1 MRFGLTILVTGAALL
16 MSGCGSNSEADL
28 AANADS
34 GLTADKI
41 TANDVTAID
50 AVTGEAAN
58 MAADVDY
65 SNFLA
70 NESNTVANGSGNT
83 AQATKAPASKAPTP
97 QASTPPKAKPSP
109 AQPAEPAEPANTTE

>member
-1 MRFGLTILVTGAALL
+1 MRHGLTFLVAGAALL
-16 MSGCGSNSEADL
+16 MGGCGSNSEADL
-28 AANADS
+28 TANADS

-65 SNFLA
+65 SNFIDNASNAAA
-70 NESNTVANGSGNT
+70 NSSGN
-83 AQATKAPASKAPTP
+83 AVASTP
-97 QASTPPKAKPSP
+97 KASTPPKAKPSP
-109 AQPAEPAEPANTTE
+109 AQAPEPAQPANTAD

>member
-1 MRFGLTILVTGAALL
+1 MRHGYVMLVAGAALL
-16 MSGCGSNSEADL
+16 IGGCGSNGEADL

-34 GLTADKI
+34 RLTADKI

-65 SNFLA
+65 SNFLD
-70 NESNTVANGSGNT
+70 NESNASANATGNT
-83 AQATKAPASKAPTP
+83 TGKAAAPTP
-97 QASTPPKAKPSP
+97 KASTPPKAKPSP
-109 AQPAEPAEPANTTE
+109 AQPAEPAEPANTAD

>member
-1 MRFGLTILVTGAALL
+1 MRHGLTIFLAGAALL
-16 MSGCGSNSEADL
+16 VGGCGSNSEADL

-58 MAADVDY
+58 MAEDVNY
-65 SNFLA
+65 SNFLD
-70 NESNTVANGSGNT
+70 NESNVAANSSGNT
-83 AQATKAPASKAPTP
+83 AAPKSKAPTP
-97 QASTPPKAKPSP
+97 PASTPPKAKPSP
-109 AQPAEPAEPANTTE
+109 AQPAEPAEPANTAD

>member
-1 MRFGLTILVTGAALL
+1 MRHGYVMLVAGAALL
-16 MSGCGSNSEADL
+16 IGGCGSNSEADL

-34 GLTADKI
+34 SLTADKI

-65 SNFLA
+65 SNFLD
-70 NESNTVANGSGNT
+70 NESNTTGN
-83 AQATKAPASKAPTP
+83 AAAPAPK
-97 QASTPPKAKPSP
+97 ASTPPKAKPSP
-109 AQPAEPAEPANTTE
+109 AQPPEPAEPANTSE

>member
-1 MRFGLTILVTGAALL
+1 MRHGLTILVTGAALL
-16 MSGCGSNSEADL
+16 LGGCGSNSQADL

-65 SNFLA
+65 SNFLD
-70 NESNTVANGSGNT
+70 NESGNSSGNT
-83 AQATKAPASKAPTP
+83 ASTKSKAPTP
-97 QASTPPKAKPSP
+97 PASTPPKAKPSP
-109 AQPAEPAEPANTTE
+109 AQPAEPAEPANTTG

>member
-1 MRFGLTILVTGAALL
+1 MRHGLTIFLAGAALL
-16 MSGCGSNSEADL
+16 VGGCGSNSEADL

-34 GLTADKI
+34 RLTADKI

-65 SNFLA
+65 SNFLD
-70 NESNTVANGSGNT
+70 NETNATGNT
-83 AQATKAPASKAPTP
+83 AAPKSKAPTP
-97 QASTPPKAKPSP
+97 PASTPPKAKPSP
-109 AQPAEPAEPANTTE
+109 AQPAEPAEPANTAD